1 MAELSPIQQ
10 YLASMKMVCPEIEDY
25 QLTEF
30 SQTLREARY
39 QSRELIFGYRKVPKH
54 VAYVA
59 SGLVRA
65 YYIDQGGDERT
76 SWFIPEKD
84 FATDYPAFL
93 RARASNYYF
102 ETLEPSIVVY
112 LPKDAIEAGYARYP
126 SLQKY
131 GRLIAEAILSIQQE
145 RIESFQFKTAKERY
159 LDFLTQKPQLAQR
172 ISQSLTAS
180 YIGIERQSLT
190 RIRKQL
196 YEQK

>member
-1 MAELSPIQQ
+1 MSAPSPIQQ
-10 YLASMKMVCPEIEDY
+10 YLDSMKLVCPEIEDY
-25 QLTEF
+25 QLVEF

-39 QSRELIFGYRKVPKH
+39 QSRELIFGYQEIPKH

-59 SGLVRA
+59 KGLVRA
-65 YYIDQGGDERT
+65 YYIDQRGDERT
-76 SWFIPEKD
+76 SWFIPEGD

-93 RARASNYYF
+93 RGHNSNYYF
-102 ETLEPSIVVY
+102 ETLEPSTVVY
-112 LPKDAIEAGYARYP
+112 LSKEAIDRGYAQYP

-131 GRLIAEAILSIQQE
+131 GRLVAEEILTVQQA

-159 LDFLTQKPQLAQR
+159 LDFLTNSPELAQK
-172 ISQSLTAS
+172 ISQGLTAS